1 MAAALAAAL
10 VLALTGPPAAT
21 FEAGA
26 LHAKLA
32 VSSWCWGRQCGA
44 PIAAATK
51 TLSVGRGSTV
61 GVVLGFTPLHAK
73 VSVAGKPMSLAVS
86 GRELSWRATRGGGL
100 TISVS
105 ARPGF
110 VVYVGRI
117 RLR

>member
-1 MAAALAAAL
+1 VAAALAAAL
-10 VLALTGPPAAT
+10 VLAVAGPPPAT

-26 LHAKLA
+26 VNAKLA
-32 VSSWCWGRQCGA
+32 VSSWCWGRHCGA
-44 PIAAATK
+44 PISAATK
-51 TLSVGRGSTV
+51 TLAVKRGSTIQ
-61 GVVLGFTPLHAK
+61 VVLGFAPLHAR
-73 VSVAGKPMSLAVS
+73 VSVAGKQMPAVVS
-86 GRELSWRATRGGGL
+86 GRELTWRATRGGGL

>member
-10 VLALTGPPAAT
+10 ALALAGPPPAT

-26 LHAKLA
+26 AHARLA
-32 VSSWCWGRQCGA
+32 VSSWCWARHCGA
-44 PIAAATK
+44 PISAATK
-51 TLSVGRGSTV
+51 TSTAARGSTV
-61 GVVLGFTPLHAK
+61 HVLLAFTPRHAV
-73 VSVAGKPMSLAVS
+73 VSVAGKPMTVVVS

-100 TISVS
+100 TVSVS
-105 ARPGF
+105 ASPGF